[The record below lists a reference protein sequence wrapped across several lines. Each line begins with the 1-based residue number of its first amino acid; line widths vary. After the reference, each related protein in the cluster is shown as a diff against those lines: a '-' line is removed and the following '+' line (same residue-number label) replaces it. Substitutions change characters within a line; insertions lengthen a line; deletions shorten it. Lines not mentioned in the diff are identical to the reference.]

1 MKNDVQ
7 NIYKIRLDIDK
18 ILFYFILFKNKFGNY
33 NEGIFFGFVLLF
45 LFFIILFLINL
56 YFMSI

>member
-33 NEGIFFGFVLLF
+33 NEGIFFGFVF
-45 LFFIILFLINL
+45 
-56 YFMSI
+56 